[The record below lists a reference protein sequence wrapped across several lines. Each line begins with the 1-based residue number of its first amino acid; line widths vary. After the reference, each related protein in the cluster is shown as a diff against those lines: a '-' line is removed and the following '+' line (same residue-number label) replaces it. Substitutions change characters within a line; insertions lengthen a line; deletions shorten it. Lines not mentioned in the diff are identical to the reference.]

1 MRDILISSA
10 VFLACLM
17 VAFVSQL
24 VAPTPMVAAASTTAP
39 AIATT
44 RPAVAAPQAQRAAV
58 AAPFELDPTDPNPYL
73 FTMAPETPSTNADQL
88 AAAASLG
95 GDINAPKERFT
106 PSGLRITDLELGT
119 GAEAIAGQSVSV
131 NYRGSLTNGK
141 EFDSSYGR
149 GPFSFR
155 LGGGQVIQGWDE
167 GVAGMKVGGK
177 RKLVIPPDLGY
188 GSRGAGGVIPP
199 DATLIFEVEL
209 LKVGG

>member
-24 VAPTPMVAAASTTAP
+24 VAPTPMVAAAPTEAS

-44 RPAVAAPQAQRAAV
+44 RSAVTAPQALRAAV
-58 AAPFELDPTDPNPYL
+58 GAPFELDPTDPNPFL

-95 GDINAPKERFT
+95 GELNAPKERVT

-119 GAEAIAGQSVSV
+119 GAEAIAGPSVSV
-131 NYRGSLTNGK
+131 NYRGSLSNGK

-149 GPFSFR
+149 G
-155 LGGGQVIQGWDE
+155 
-167 GVAGMKVGGK
+167 
-177 RKLVIPPDLGY
+177 
-188 GSRGAGGVIPP
+188 
-199 DATLIFEVEL
+199 
-209 LKVGG
+209 